1 MLLLSV
7 GQPVFSEDTW
17 LRLSLGEAYATAGP
31 WLVTDPLLHTATG
44 PPAPAAWL
52 SDIALYG
59 IKSSF
64 GFSGLRVVHVLG
76 VVAILVLA
84 WSLLRRVSTSPLFA
98 SLGTGL
104 FAVLSAYRLFQLR
117 PHLVSIGVALLL
129 VRILVSDKQPPSWRR
144 ILIAVGLFA
153 LWANAHAAFILGP
166 VLIGAAAIGAGIA
179 AWTRADA
186 AARTRAARI
195 ALALVLGLLATLLNP
210 EGFAP
215 HLLYLGAGVE
225 TPALEV
231 VVDEWLS
238 LSLFQLPPAN
248 LPPSLLCWVVV
259 WGLVVLTPW
268 AAIRQLRA
276 WRAGGGADPA
286 LAALALVSLVGL
298 LSAVRLLWLGIFPLL
313 FLVDCARAQGLFP
326 ERRRWGPAFCAGFAL
341 LLLPAFVAIGDWPM
355 ISRGVQLARYADPYS
370 ATKSYAHEVW
380 FLRDTQLEGRLFNS
394 YEMGNFLGYWLAPRM
409 SVFVNGSLN
418 FPKGVM
424 EARTRL
430 ERRLGA
436 TPEESFANSLDRFEI
451 DIFFATGLPVVSPP
465 NRPSLHTTTHLE
477 NTPGWLLIFRTPRSA
492 LYLRSNARNRT
503 NLERVVDY
511 YASRGVPFSPER
523 GLDLE
528 RVMQEAPEWAA
539 AHGVLPTHLAGL
551 EAATRSLDPL
561 RSRSARERLGAL
573 YASLGL
579 YERAIAIERARMQ
592 AEPKAGSAVRRLAWS
607 LLHAGRFGEAREV
620 LERQAPGSMSDTNSS
635 RLVALARSPVP
646 SEGLAAQVA
655 TLPLLQAARARRVL
669 EGFQEPEPRS
679 ARR

>member
-153 LWANAHAAFILGP
+153 LWANAHAAFVLGP

-186 AARTRAARI
+186 TARTRAARI

-276 WRAGGGADPA
+276 DG
-286 LAALALVSLVGL
+286 
-298 LSAVRLLWLGIFPLL
+298 
-313 FLVDCARAQGLFP
+313 Q
-326 ERRRWGPAFCAGFAL
+326 AF
-341 LLLPAFVAIGDWPM
+341 IPM
-355 ISRGVQLARYADPYS
+355 
-370 ATKSYAHEVW
+370 VW
-380 FLRDTQLEGRLFNS
+380 SQEGR
-394 YEMGNFLGYWLAPRM
+394 PHPT
-409 SVFVNGSLN
+409 V
-418 FPKGVM
+418 
-424 EARTRL
+424 
-430 ERRLGA
+430 
-436 TPEESFANSLDRFEI
+436 
-451 DIFFATGLPVVSPP
+451 
-465 NRPSLHTTTHLE
+465 
-477 NTPGWLLIFRTPRSA
+477 
-492 LYLRSNARNRT
+492 
-503 NLERVVDY
+503 
-511 YASRGVPFSPER
+511 
-523 GLDLE
+523 E
-528 RVMQEAPEWAA
+528 RVMA
-539 AHGVLPTHLAGL
+539 
-551 EAATRSLDPL
+551 
-561 RSRSARERLGAL
+561 
-573 YASLGL
+573 Y
-579 YERAIAIERARMQ
+579 
-592 AEPKAGSAVRRLAWS
+592 
-607 LLHAGRFGEAREV
+607 
-620 LERQAPGSMSDTNSS
+620 
-635 RLVALARSPVP
+635 
-646 SEGLAAQVA
+646 AAQVA
-655 TLPLLQAARARRVL
+655 ARGRPGLQPKQFVRRWRREITIELQRSLARMIMVCEPAQGRRADFFLGGRLDV
-669 EGFQEPEPRS
+669 EG
-679 ARR
+679 A